1 MRSSGFACP
10 RVASGVVLLLLLSTI
25 AATPA
30 AGASAR
36 ASRDTTVYRGKLGP
50 HGRIRLDL
58 AGSRATVY
66 FTARCKWQGPS
77 MSGSE
82 LIGTYP
88 PAATEPTFEP
98 VSGRVHAGSVTLD
111 VEQPGESKDEARG
124 SPTAHVELHA
134 RATPRHVTGVFS
146 LDVEEGASLFN
157 EPGPNE
163 HCKSPSIAFTAA
175 LA

>member
-1 MRSSGFACP
+1 
-10 RVASGVVLLLLLSTI
+10 VAEVLFLPPPSTMG
-25 AATPA
+25 ATPA
-30 AGASAR
+30 AVASAR
-36 ASRDTTVYRGKLGP
+36 VSRHTSVYRGKLGS
-50 HGRIRLDL
+50 HGRIQLDV

-66 FTARCKWQGPS
+66 FTARCRWQGPG

-88 PAATEPTFEP
+88 PEATEPTFEP
-98 VSGRVHAGSVTLD
+98 VPGHVHAGSLTVE

-134 RATPRHVTGVFS
+134 RTMPRRVKGVFS

-157 EPGPNE
+157 EPGPSE
-163 HCKSPSIAFTAA
+163 HCRTPRITFTAA